1 MPTTA
6 LEKRIK
12 RRVIGRS
19 HPFFAVTLP
28 GLETLCRQELAALP
42 EDIQHLKVE
51 KGGVS
56 FHARVHAGY
65 AANLHLRTATRILM
79 RIHQFRATAFGQMEK
94 QILDFPWELFLYTG
108 QGFTLKVTSSH
119 SRLIHTAAIA
129 QRFEQGISR
138 RLSAHP
144 GLPAPADNRPA
155 DQKIVVRGV
164 DDRFTVSIDS
174 SGAPLYKR
182 GLKTG
187 GGKAP
192 LRETFAAAA
201 LALAGFTPNCVLADP
216 MCGTGTFSLE
226 AALIASSIPPGW
238 YREFAFTGWPC
249 YRPGRWKHL
258 RRTAAKLIRI
268 PEAPVIF
275 ASDSDP
281 DTIEQLKAIVT
292 QSDLGPAIQVQHRD
306 FFSLSPPDRGDVSGI
321 ITLNPPYGVRLKT
334 GVPTDQVYAQIGRRL
349 TTHFAAWNLAL
360 ILPRPELGKHL
371 PFKVKTMAFTHG
383 GLDLVLTTG
392 KIENPVPEATPPI

>member
-1 MPTTA
+1 MKTVPSTA
-6 LEKRIK
+6 SLEKRIK
-12 RRVIGRS
+12 RRVVGRD

-28 GLETLCRQELAALP
+28 GLETLCSQELAALP
-42 EDIQHLKVE
+42 VDIQHLKVE

-56 FHARVHAGY
+56 FHARVHDAY

-94 QILDFPWELFLYTG
+94 QVLDFPWELFLYTG
-108 QGFTLKVTSSH
+108 QVFELKVTSRR
-119 SRLIHTAAIA
+119 SRLIHTTAIA
-129 QRFEQGISR
+129 QRFEQGITR
-138 RLSAHP
+138 RLDAHP
-144 GLPAPADNRPA
+144 GLTPSGGTRPTA
-155 DQKIVVRGV
+155 QKIVVRGM
-164 DDRFTVSIDS
+164 DDRFTVSLDS

-201 LALAGFTPNCVLADP
+201 LALAGFTPRCILADP
-216 MCGTGTFSLE
+216 MCGAGTFSLE
-226 AALIASSIPPGW
+226 AALIVAGIPPGW

-258 RRTAAKLIRI
+258 RRTAAKQIRI

-281 DTIEQLKAIVT
+281 DAIERFKAIVVH
-292 QSDLGPAIQVQHRD
+292 SDLEPVIQIQRRE
-306 FFSLSPPDRGDVSGI
+306 FFSLSPPDRGSAPGVVA
-321 ITLNPPYGVRLKT
+321 LNPPYGVRLKT
-334 GVPTDQVYAQIGRRL
+334 ETPTDQLYAQIGRRL
-349 TTHFAAWNLAL
+349 TTRFAAWNLAL
-360 ILPRPELGKHL
+360 ILSQPELCNHL
-371 PFKVKTMAFTHG
+371 PFKVTTTAFTHG
-383 GLDLVLTTG
+383 GLDLVLATG
-392 KIENPVPEATPPI
+392 RIENRS